1 MGNIFRDEKDNKF
14 NPAKSKIIELFINN
28 GNSTN
33 NDLAKELGLSV
44 PTVAKL
50 VGELNEEGFVNK
62 YGKLET
68 AEGRKPT
75 LYGLNPDSG
84 YFVGVD
90 IRKSSV
96 DIGIINFRG
105 DLVALC
111 ENEPIDIENTLE
123 SLNKLSEVT
132 LDFINK
138 SGVDKKKIFNVNFNI
153 SGRVN
158 PDSGYSYS
166 IFNFSEEP
174 LTRLLSEKLQLNA
187 SIENDTRAMT
197 YGEYLKGQGNG
208 EQHVLFINLSW
219 GLGMGI
225 IIDGKLYKGKSGY
238 AGELGHIHAFDN
250 EVLCQCGKKGCLET
264 EASGTAFLRIV
275 KERLSKGETSVLSG
289 TPVDEL
295 TLEMV
300 VDALQHE
307 DPLCIDIVEQMG
319 FALGGTLAGIINIF
333 NPELVIIGGTLSIAG
348 DYLIHPIKSA
358 VIKNSLNLVNR
369 DTRIVLSKLR
379 EKAGV
384 IGACMM
390 ARKLALD

>member
-1 MGNIFRDEKDNKF
+1 MGNIFQGGKDNKF
-14 NPAKSKIIELFINN
+14 NPTKSKIIELFINN

-44 PTVAKL
+44 PTVSKM
-50 VGELNEEGFVNK
+50 VGELNEEGFVNE

-90 IRKSSV
+90 CCKSSV

-105 DLVALC
+105 DLIALC
-111 ENEPIDIENTLE
+111 ENEPMKIENTLE
-123 SLNKLSEVT
+123 SLDKLCELI
-132 LDFINK
+132 LDFIAK
-138 SGVDKKKIFNVNFNI
+138 SGVDRKKIFNVNFNI

-187 SIENDTRAMT
+187 SIENDTRAMA

-264 EASGTAFLRIV
+264 EASGSAFLRIV
-275 KERLSKGETSVLSG
+275 KDRLSNGETSVLSG
-289 TPVDEL
+289 IPQDEL
-295 TLEMV
+295 TLDNL
-300 VDALQHE
+300 VDALLHE

-319 FALGGTLAGIINIF
+319 YALGGTLAGIINIF
-333 NPELVIIGGTLSIAG
+333 NPELVIIGGTLSVAG

-358 VIKNSLNLVNR
+358 VIRNSLNLVNR

-384 IGACMM
+384 VGACMM

>member
-1 MGNIFRDEKDNKF
+1 MGNIFRDDKDNKF

-50 VGELNEEGFVNK
+50 VGELNDEGFVNE

-90 IRKSSV
+90 SRKGSV

-111 ENEPIDIENTLE
+111 ENEPLEIENTHEALD
-123 SLNKLSEVT
+123 KLCEVT
-132 LDFINK
+132 LDFINN

-174 LTRLLSEKLQLNA
+174 LTRLLSEKLQLNV
-187 SIENDTRAMT
+187 SIENDTRAMA

-208 EQHVLFINLSW
+208 EQHALFINLSW

-264 EASGTAFLRIV
+264 EASGSAFLRIAR
-275 KERLSKGETSVLSG
+275 ERLSKGETSVLSSV
-289 TPVDEL
+289 PVDEL
-295 TLEMV
+295 TLDMLI
-300 VDALQHE
+300 DALQRE

-319 FALGGTLAGIINIF
+319 YALGGTLAGIINIF
-333 NPELVIIGGTLSIAG
+333 NPELVIIGGTLSVAG

-358 VIKNSLNLVNR
+358 VIRNSLNLVNR